1 MDGQPLTYVKKTTG
15 RYVDLVVVLTRRTGA
30 IYDQAGTA
38 VDPGCEILWV
48 FSSHGAAH
56 GMDVNDL
63 EVIQRARLFAGLN
76 RESMLKLLH
85 GSVPRAHAKNQM
97 LFEQGEEAQAFYI
110 VLEGW
115 VKVFRP
121 SLAGDEAV
129 FGVFAAG
136 ETFGEAAMF
145 IGGHYPAAAQIVED
159 CRLVAV
165 HSRVFREQLNKHPEL
180 AFQMLGAMSRHL
192 HSLVNQVEQLQTR
205 TSAQRLAQ
213 FLVSLAP
220 VEEGSAVIALPYDK
234 SLIAHRLGMKPE
246 SLSRAFARLR
256 GQSVTTD
263 GNRVLVENMI
273 RLQEY
278 GEEGPM
284 RERMADH

>member
-1 MDGQPLTYVKKTTG
+1 MDT
-15 RYVDLVVVLTRRTGA
+15 
-30 IYDQAGTA
+30 
-38 VDPGCEILWV
+38 
-48 FSSHGAAH
+48 
-56 GMDVNDL
+56 NDL
-63 EVIQRARLFAGLN
+63 KIIQRTRMFAGLN
-76 RESMLKLLH
+76 HESMLQLLY
-85 GSVPRAHAKNQM
+85 GSVPRQHAKNYM
-97 LFEQGEEAQAFYI
+97 LFEQGEDAQAFYI

-121 SLAGDEAV
+121 SMAGDEAV
-129 FGVFAAG
+129 FGVFTAG

-145 IGGHYPAAAQIVED
+145 IGGRYPAAAQVVED
-159 CRLVAV
+159 SRLVAV
-165 HSRVFREQLNKHPEL
+165 HSRVFRDQLNKHPDL
-180 AFQMLGAMSRHL
+180 SFLMLGAMSRHL

-205 TSAQRLAQ
+205 SSAQRLAQ

-220 VEEGSAVIALPYDK
+220 VEEGSAVVALPYDK

-256 GQSVTTD
+256 GQGITTD
-263 GNRVLVENMI
+263 GNRVLVEDMV

-284 RERMADH
+284 RERLTGH

>member
-1 MDGQPLTYVKKTTG
+1 MDT
-15 RYVDLVVVLTRRTGA
+15 
-30 IYDQAGTA
+30 
-38 VDPGCEILWV
+38 
-48 FSSHGAAH
+48 
-56 GMDVNDL
+56 NDL
-63 EVIQRARLFAGLN
+63 KIIQRTRMFAGLN
-76 RESMLKLLH
+76 HESMQQLLY
-85 GSVPRAHAKNQM
+85 GSVPRQHAKNHM
-97 LFEQGEEAQAFYI
+97 LFEQGEDAQAFYI

-121 SLAGDEAV
+121 SMAGDEAV
-129 FGVFAAG
+129 FGVFTAG

-145 IGGHYPAAAQIVED
+145 IGGRYPAAAQVVED
-159 CRLVAV
+159 SRLVAV
-165 HSRVFREQLNKHPEL
+165 HSRVFRDQLNKHPDL
-180 AFQMLGAMSRHL
+180 AFLMLGAMSRHL

-205 TSAQRLAQ
+205 SSAQRLAQ

-220 VEEGSAVIALPYDK
+220 VEEGSAVVALPYDK

-256 GQSVTTD
+256 AQGITTD
-263 GNRVLVENMI
+263 GNRVLVEDMV

-284 RERMADH
+284 RERLAGH

>member
-1 MDGQPLTYVKKTTG
+1 M
-15 RYVDLVVVLTRRTGA
+15 
-30 IYDQAGTA
+30 
-38 VDPGCEILWV
+38 
-48 FSSHGAAH
+48 
-56 GMDVNDL
+56 
-63 EVIQRARLFAGLN
+63 FAGLN
-76 RESMLKLLH
+76 HEAMLQLLH
-85 GSVPRAHAKNQM
+85 GSVPRQHAKNHM
-97 LFEQGEEAQAFYI
+97 LFEQGEDAQAFYI

-129 FGVFAAG
+129 FGVFTAG

-145 IGGHYPAAAQIVED
+145 IGGHYPAAAQVVED
-159 CRLVAV
+159 SRLVAV
-165 HSRVFREQLNKHPEL
+165 HSRVFRDQLKKYPDL
-180 AFQMLGAMSRHL
+180 AFLMLGAMSRHL

-205 TSAQRLAQ
+205 SSAQRLAQ
-213 FLVSLAP
+213 FLFALAP
-220 VEEGSAVIALPYDK
+220 VEEGSAVVALPYDK

-256 GQSVTTD
+256 GQGVTTD
-263 GNRVLVENMI
+263 GNRVLVDDMI
-273 RLQEY
+273 QLQEY

>member
-1 MDGQPLTYVKKTTG
+1 MEEKDLQIIQKTH
-15 RYVDLVVVLTRRTGA
+15 
-30 IYDQAGTA
+30 I
-38 VDPGCEILWV
+38 
-48 FSSHGAAH
+48 FHG
-56 GMDVNDL
+56 L
-63 EVIQRARLFAGLN
+63 S
-76 RESMLKLLH
+76 RESMLQLLQ
-85 GSVPRAHAKNQM
+85 GTAPRLHAKNHM
-97 LFEQGEEAQAFYI
+97 IFEQGEKASAFYI
-110 VLEGW
+110 VLDGW

-121 SLAGDEAV
+121 SMSGDEAV

-145 IGGHYPAAAQIVED
+145 IGGHYPAAAQVVED
-159 CRLVAV
+159 SRLISV
-165 HSRVFREQLNKHPEL
+165 HSKVFRDQLTKFPDL

-205 TSAQRLAQ
+205 SSAQRLAQ

-220 VEEGSAVIALPYDK
+220 VEAGSAVIALPYDK

-256 GQSVTTD
+256 SQGVSTD
-263 GNRVLVENMI
+263 GNRVLVDDMT

-278 GEEGPM
+278 GDEGPM